1 MAVGPQYIAEPVRS
15 KLFPQFGHVFSPHV
29 PRICRVQ
36 PLELPRVPLDRDVM
50 SGGVSYFSRFFG
62 KFVEIIAAGLAS
74 AICAYLLAHFGGL
87 LSSPTPVSAP
97 ESAVIQ
103 GPIASGVAGQPT
115 PPVAPAAADEHPA
128 IQRDAPEAKL
138 APKAGKEAKPLPPRK
153 QNTTAAEEPRS
164 EKSAET
170 VVRDALANVDAKR
183 APADAPRGPGVTETP
198 SMLVVPPGQA
208 IVPPQQPDVGSRPVE
223 VPSHPAVEAVPY
235 PDVPRQPVQSRPAPS
250 ADPPRSPDIRA
261 TRPSA
266 SPPLQTAAPQPSP
279 ADRDNDVF
287 SALARIPL
295 LRPDP
300 PPANGEPP
308 RPPMPVERF
317 GN

>member
-1 MAVGPQYIAEPVRS
+1 
-15 KLFPQFGHVFSPHV
+15 
-29 PRICRVQ
+29 
-36 PLELPRVPLDRDVM
+36 M
-50 SGGVSYFSRFFG
+50 SGGLSYFSRFFG

-87 LSSPTPVSAP
+87 LSSPAPASAP

-115 PPVAPAAADEHPA
+115 PPIAAAVGDEHPA

-153 QNTTAAEEPRS
+153 QKIDTTATEEPRS
-164 EKSAET
+164 EKSAEAL
-170 VVRDALANVDAKR
+170 VRDALANVDAKR
-183 APADAPRGPGVTETP
+183 APADAPIGSGLIDTP
-198 SMLVVPPGQA
+198 SVPVAPPGQA
-208 IVPPQQPDVGSRPVE
+208 IVPPQQPDVGPRPVE
-223 VPSHPAVEAVPY
+223 DPPRPAVEAAPL
-235 PDVPRQPVQSRPAPS
+235 PDVPLQPVQSRPAPS
-250 ADPPRSPDIRA
+250 GDPPRSADIRA
-261 TRPSA
+261 TWPSA
-266 SPPLQTAAPQPSP
+266 TPALETAAPQPSP
-279 ADRDNDVF
+279 VDRDNDVF
-287 SALARIPL
+287 SAFTRIPL

-300 PPANGEPP
+300 PAANGDPP

>member
-1 MAVGPQYIAEPVRS
+1 
-15 KLFPQFGHVFSPHV
+15 
-29 PRICRVQ
+29 
-36 PLELPRVPLDRDVM
+36 M
-50 SGGVSYFSRFFG
+50 SGDPSYFSRFFG

-87 LSSPTPVSAP
+87 LSSPTPASAP
-97 ESAVIQ
+97 TSEAVQ
-103 GPIASGVAGQPT
+103 VGGTASGVAGQPT
-115 PPVAPAAADEHPA
+115 PPVAAAVGDEHPA

-138 APKAGKEAKPLPPRK
+138 APKAGKEAKPLPPPK
-153 QNTTAAEEPRS
+153 QKIDTTAAEEPRS
-164 EKSAET
+164 EKSAEAL
-170 VVRDALANVDAKR
+170 VRDALSNVDAKR
-183 APADAPRGPGVTETP
+183 APADAPIGSGLIDTP
-198 SMLVVPPGQA
+198 SVPVVPPGQA

-250 ADPPRSPDIRA
+250 SDSPRSPDIRA
-261 TRPSA
+261 IRPSA
-266 SPPLQTAAPQPSP
+266 SPPLETAAPQPSP

-287 SALARIPL
+287 SALTRIPNL

-300 PPANGEPP
+300 PAANGDPP
-308 RPPMPVERF
+308 RPPMPVEKF

>member
-1 MAVGPQYIAEPVRS
+1 
-15 KLFPQFGHVFSPHV
+15 
-29 PRICRVQ
+29 
-36 PLELPRVPLDRDVM
+36 M
-50 SGGVSYFSRFFG
+50 SGELSYFSRFFG

-74 AICAYLLAHFGGL
+74 AICAYLLAHFSGL
-87 LSSPTPVSAP
+87 LSSPTPASAP

-115 PPVAPAAADEHPA
+115 PPIAAAVGDEHPA

-138 APKAGKEAKPLPPRK
+138 APKAGKEAKPVPPRK

-183 APADAPRGPGVTETP
+183 APADAPIGSGLIDTP
-198 SMLVVPPGQA
+198 SVPVVPPGQA
-208 IVPPQQPDVGSRPVE
+208 IVPPQQPDVGPRPVK
-223 VPSHPAVEAVPY
+223 VPSRPAVEAVPY

-266 SPPLQTAAPQPSP
+266 SPPLETAAPQPSP

-287 SALARIPL
+287 SALTRIPNL

-300 PPANGEPP
+300 PAANGDPP
-308 RPPMPVERF
+308 RPPMPVEKF

>member
-1 MAVGPQYIAEPVRS
+1 
-15 KLFPQFGHVFSPHV
+15 
-29 PRICRVQ
+29 
-36 PLELPRVPLDRDVM
+36 M
-50 SGGVSYFSRFFG
+50 SGERSYFSRFFG

-87 LSSPTPVSAP
+87 LSSPTPASAP

-115 PPVAPAAADEHPA
+115 APVAAAADEHPPT
-128 IQRDAPEAKL
+128 QRDAPETKL

-153 QNTTAAEEPRS
+153 QKIDTTAAEEPRS
-164 EKSAET
+164 EKSAEAL
-170 VVRDALANVDAKR
+170 VRDALANVDANRR
-183 APADAPRGPGVTETP
+183 APTDAPTPGLTDTRSLPVDN
-198 SMLVVPPGQA
+198 LPPRQA
-208 IVPPQQPDVGSRPVE
+208 IVPPQQPDVGPRPVDI
-223 VPSHPAVEAVPY
+223 PARPAVESAPY
-235 PDVPRQPVQSRPAPS
+235 PDVPLQAVQSRPAPS

-266 SPPLQTAAPQPSP
+266 SPPLETAAPQPSP
-279 ADRDNDVF
+279 ADGGNDVF
-287 SALARIPL
+287 SVLTRIPL